1 VFCYSVGVLRW
12 PRLRPEMARGGSRLT
27 RYQLQISM
35 GEGLLEAIRFAA
47 ARDGLAP
54 SQKARQILQQQL
66 YRTMRS
72 QEFLDHCARTG
83 TDAGSQDVRLV
94 DARGIDDDEQ

>member
-1 VFCYSVGVLRW
+1 V
-12 PRLRPEMARGGSRLT
+12 T

-47 ARDGLAP
+47 SRDGLAP

-72 QEFLDHCARTG
+72 QEFLDYCARVG
-83 TDAGSQDVRLV
+83 ADASDQDVRV
-94 DARGIDDDEQ
+94 IDVTGTSQEEMTNE

>member
-1 VFCYSVGVLRW
+1 MR
-12 PRLRPEMARGGSRLT
+12 

-35 GEGLLEAIRFAA
+35 GEGLLEAVRFAA
-47 ARDGLAP
+47 LRDGLAP

-72 QEFLDHCARTG
+72 QEFLDYCALRG
-83 TDAGSQDVRLV
+83 VDDESQDPELLALIEGSA
-94 DARGIDDDEQ
+94 DAKA